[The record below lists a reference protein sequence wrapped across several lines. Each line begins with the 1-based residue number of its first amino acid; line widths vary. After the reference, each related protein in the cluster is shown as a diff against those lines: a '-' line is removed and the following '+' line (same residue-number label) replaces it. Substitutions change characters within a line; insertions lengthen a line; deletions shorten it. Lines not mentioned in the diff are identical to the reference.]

1 MANITVV
8 STPFFEKSTAIF
20 NVSFFDETSAA
31 VAPSSIYYSLTD
43 VAGVAVNSIW
53 NKGFSNPAASIY
65 IVLSSN
71 DLMISSG
78 FQLDQE
84 RRHLLISAPYNS
96 TLGNNLAL
104 KHLIKFDVTNPGVVL

>member
-31 VAPSSIYYSLTD
+31 VAPNSIYYSLTD
-43 VAGVAVNSIW
+43 VAGTAVNSIF
-53 NKGFSNPAASIY
+53 NKGYSNPAASVYLI
-65 IVLSSN
+65 LSSN

-84 RRHLLISAPYNS
+84 RRHLLVSGVYNS
-96 TLGNNLAL
+96 TLGNNLAIR
-104 KHLIKFDVTNPGVVL
+104 HLIKFDVTNPGIVL